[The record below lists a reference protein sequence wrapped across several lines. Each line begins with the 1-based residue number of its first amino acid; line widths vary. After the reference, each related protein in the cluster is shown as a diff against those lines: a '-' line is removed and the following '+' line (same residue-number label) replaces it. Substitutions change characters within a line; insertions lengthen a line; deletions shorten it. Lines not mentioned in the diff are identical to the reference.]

1 MNKGTK
7 VSDSSPFK
15 GEQEGVR
22 AIILA
27 AGTASRLRPLTSHT
41 PKCLLKVGERTLLQ
55 RSIDALIKAGI
66 REFVIVTGYLHEQ
79 IENFVRKT
87 YQDSLPLRE
96 GRGGSFRFIHNKDYE
111 TTNNIYSLWLAR
123 PEAEGQE
130 VLLLDSDLLYD
141 GQIIERVLADKH
153 DNVLTLIRHEL
164 GEEEMKV
171 VIDAEGSIVEISK
184 TCDPAI
190 AAGESLGIER
200 MGKAYTTALY
210 KELEVMKTLSN
221 FCPPSLTLPNCSAS
235 NRQLPLK
242 GEEHKASPLRGGLVG
257 SGGWENS
264 FYELAFQRLIAQGH
278 TYSVLDVTDLF
289 SCELDTVED
298 FENAKERIPADLF

>member
-1 MNKGTK
+1 MK
-7 VSDSSPFK
+7 
-15 GEQEGVR
+15 

-55 RSIDALIKAGI
+55 RSMDALIKAGI
-66 REFVIVTGYLHEQ
+66 REFAIVTGYLHEQ
-79 IENFVRKT
+79 IENFVKLT
-87 YQDSLPLRE
+87 YGESI
-96 GRGGSFRFIHNKDYE
+96 GVRFIHNKDYE

-123 PEAEGQE
+123 PEADGQE

-141 GQIIERVLADKH
+141 GEILERVLANKH
-153 DNVLTLIRHEL
+153 DDVLTLIRHDL

-171 VIDAEGSIVEISK
+171 VMNADGAISEISK
-184 TCDPAI
+184 TCNPAL

-210 KELEVMKTLSN
+210 KELDSMMNS
-221 FCPPSLTLPNCSAS
+221 
-235 NRQLPLK
+235 
-242 GEEHKASPLRGGLVG
+242 EHL
-257 SGGWENS
+257 ENK
-264 FYELAFQRLIAQGH
+264 FYELAFQRLIPQGH
-278 TYSVLDVTDLF
+278 TFSVLDVTDLF

-298 FENAKERIPADLF
+298 FENAKQRIPAYLYD

>member
-1 MNKGTK
+1 MK
-7 VSDSSPFK
+7 
-15 GEQEGVR
+15 

-27 AGTASRLRPLTSHT
+27 AGTASRLRPLTLHT
-41 PKCLLKVGERTLLQ
+41 PKSLLKVGERTLLQ
-55 RSIDALIKAGI
+55 RSMDALVANGI
-66 REFVIVTGYLHEQ
+66 REFCIVTGYLHEM
-79 IENFVRKT
+79 IEDFVRRT
-87 YQDSLPLRE
+87 YGDSI
-96 GRGGSFRFIHNKDYE
+96 SVTFIYNEVYE

-141 GQIIERVLADKH
+141 GQIVGRILTDGH

-171 VIDAEGSIVEISK
+171 VMNDEGAITEISK
-184 TCDPAI
+184 TCNPAQ

-210 KELEVMKTLSN
+210 KELEVMMN
-221 FCPPSLTLPNCSAS
+221 
-235 NRQLPLK
+235 
-242 GEEHKASPLRGGLVG
+242 EEHL
-257 SGGWENS
+257 ENT
-264 FYELAFQRLIAQGH
+264 FYELAFLRLIAKGS
-278 TYSVLDVTDLF
+278 TFSVLDVTDLF

-298 FENAKERIPADLF
+298 FENAKQRIPKQLY

>member
-1 MNKGTK
+1 MK
-7 VSDSSPFK
+7 
-15 GEQEGVR
+15 

-27 AGTASRLRPLTSHT
+27 AGTASRLRPLTLHT

-55 RSIDALIKAGI
+55 RSMDALISNGI
-66 REFVIVTGYLHEQ
+66 REFVIVTGYLHEK
-79 IENFVRKT
+79 IEDFVRQT
-87 YQDSLPLRE
+87 YGASIHVC
-96 GRGGSFRFIHNKDYE
+96 FIHNKDYE

-141 GQIIERVLADKH
+141 AQIVGRVLEDKH
-153 DNVLTLIRHEL
+153 ENVLTLIRHEL

-171 VIDAEGSIVEISK
+171 VMNENGAITEISK
-184 TCDPAI
+184 TCDPAL

-210 KELEVMKTLSN
+210 KELEVMMD
-221 FCPPSLTLPNCSAS
+221 
-235 NRQLPLK
+235 
-242 GEEHKASPLRGGLVG
+242 EEHLG
-257 SGGWENS
+257 NT
-264 FYELAFQRLIAQGH
+264 FYELAFLRLIAKGS
-278 TYSVLDVTDLF
+278 TFSVLDVTDLF

-298 FENAKERIPADLF
+298 FENAKQRIPAHLF